1 MATPLIRIPQEQGGT
16 MYAFA
21 NAARDLTRA
30 YYNPDINFEFSKF
43 ALLDL
48 PVYADFALSD
58 DNDPHSGPNYI
69 KYTNLYEAGGG
80 EGADPYSDTAHDGN
94 GNVHFAQTFQSY
106 ALNLENM
113 LLNPEVNDDFDDV
126 LFQSDAEKIF
136 FKYLYHINAIRVR
149 TATSQEVSTGY
160 SRMIELDDST
170 QAGSEYSQVIKYIG
184 NIDVTNDKNYQG
196 QQYNEIF
203 VNVPSSVGYTP
214 EVLLET
220 SKFNTNNIKFNPSFD
235 GMVEGR
241 TTDDIHPNHPLLDLQ
256 AYGDQDDG
264 TYNTNENEIPTFGID
279 FNASAYS
286 KIINDPKLDTVLDYS
301 KRGGDFRFN
310 AILVYYDLYS
320 KSNIGNKAT
329 NLYGIILLDNWKED
343 TSNDGWYIPELTK
356 YKPNEVTGLNGNA
369 FALKLNLKFNSSLDN
384 VGIEKNVNDYS
395 TFSMDIFLDTTSALE
410 NAVQLLKDANSR
422 YIDISNKVEM
432 LESFFLTSEN
442 LQGISTRLDLIEK
455 DVENATLN
463 FQDERSIMD
472 LITDTSSRLN
482 QVISGD
488 IPTEL
493 QYNTDVL
500 ESGNTGVSIDKSSN
514 GKVKISC
521 INYGYSLSPAYVFD
535 TISNTNERIIDNS
548 GPFLPSESSTKA
560 VWQRLKEYDN
570 LVRVYT
576 AFDESFDSNLNIYL
590 DDTVTSWKK
599 GQVVR
604 VTFKNKIKN
613 LQSNS
618 ITMWTDKEGGWSQK
632 ISISASSLL
641 SATPYIEIVCVDEIN
656 KTFEYDI
663 LR

>member
-1 MATPLIRIPQEQGGT
+1 

-21 NAARDLTRA
+21 NSARDLTRA

-48 PVYADFALSD
+48 PVYADAGVGN
-58 DNDPHSGPNYI
+58 NDQSTGPNYI
-69 KYTNLYEAGGG
+69 NYTNLFEGGGG
-80 EGADPYSDTAHDGN
+80 ENASAYSDTAHDGN

-170 QAGSEYSQVIKYIG
+170 QSGSEYSQVIKYIG
-184 NIDVTNDKNYQG
+184 NIDVTNDKNYKG

-220 SKFNTNNIKFNPSFD
+220 SKFNTNNIKFVPGSEI
-235 GMVEGR
+235 EGR
-241 TTDDIHPNHPLLDLQ
+241 TSDDIHPDPFLSLESY
-256 AYGDQDDG
+256 ADQSDG
-264 TYNTNENEIPTFGID
+264 TYNTDENEIPTFGID

-286 KIINDPKLDTVLDYS
+286 KIINDPKLNSVLEYS
-301 KRGGDFRFN
+301 QRGGDFRFN
-310 AILVYYDLYS
+310 AILVYYDIYS

-369 FALKLNLKFNSSLDN
+369 FALKLNLKFNSALDN

-410 NAVQLLKDANSR
+410 NAVQLLKDANKR
-422 YIDISNKVEM
+422 YNSISKKVEM
-432 LESFFLTSEN
+432 LESFFLSSEN
-442 LQGISTRLDLIEK
+442 LQGISKRLDNIEQ
-455 DVENATLN
+455 DVENATIN
-463 FQDERSIMD
+463 FQDERSLLD
-472 LITDTSSRLN
+472 LITNTNSRLN
-482 QVISGD
+482 QVISGV
-488 IPTEL
+488 IPAEI

-521 INYGYSLSPAYVFD
+521 VNYGYSLGQPYVYD
-535 TISNTNERIIDNS
+535 TVTSTNERELSADS
-548 GPFLPSESSTKA
+548 MFLPDEAGTKA
-560 VWQRLKEYDN
+560 VWQRLKEFDN
-570 LVRVYT
+570 LVRIYT
-576 AFDESFDSNLNIYL
+576 DQTQSFDSNLNIYL
-590 DDTVTSWKK
+590 DDTITSWKK

-613 LQSNS
+613 LSTHY
-618 ITMWTDKEGGWSQK
+618 ITLWTDKSNGWSQK
-632 ISISASSLL
+632 LSISLSDLL
-641 SATPYIEIVCVDEIN
+641 SNKPYIEIVCVDPVN

>member
-21 NAARDLTRA
+21 NSARDLTRA

-48 PVYADFALSD
+48 PVYADAGVGN
-58 DNDPHSGPNYI
+58 NDQSTGPNYI
-69 KYTNLYEAGGG
+69 NYTNLFEGGGG
-80 EGADPYSDTAHDGN
+80 ENASAYSDTAHDGN

-170 QAGSEYSQVIKYIG
+170 QSGSEYSQVIKYIG
-184 NIDVTNDKNYQG
+184 NIDVTNDKNYKG

-220 SKFNTNNIKFNPSFD
+220 SKFNTNNIKFNPSLD
-235 GMVEGR
+235 GMIEGR
-241 TTDDIHPNHPLLDLQ
+241 TPDDIHPDPFLRLESY
-256 AYGDQDDG
+256 ADQSDG
-264 TYNTNENEIPTFGID
+264 TYNTDENEIPTFGID

-286 KIINDPKLDTVLDYS
+286 KIINDPKLDSVLDYS
-301 KRGGDFRFN
+301 RRGGDFRFN
-310 AILVYYDLYS
+310 AILVYYDIYS

-369 FALKLNLKFNSSLDN
+369 FALKLNLKFNSALDN
-384 VGIEKNVNDYS
+384 VGIEKNINDYS

-410 NAVQLLKDANSR
+410 NAVQLLKDANKR
-422 YIDISNKVEM
+422 YNSISKKVEM
-432 LESFFLTSEN
+432 LESFFLSSES
-442 LQGISTRLDLIEK
+442 LQGISKRLDNIEQ

-463 FQDERSIMD
+463 FQDERSLLD
-472 LITDTSSRLN
+472 LITNTNSRLN
-482 QVISGD
+482 QVISGV
-488 IPTEL
+488 IPAEI

-521 INYGYSLSPAYVFD
+521 VNYGYSLGQPYVYD
-535 TISNTNERIIDNS
+535 TVTSTNERELSADS
-548 GPFLPSESSTKA
+548 MFLPDEAGTKA
-560 VWQRLKEYDN
+560 VWQRLKEFDN
-570 LVRVYT
+570 LVRIYT
-576 AFDESFDSNLNIYL
+576 DQTQSFDSNLNIYL
-590 DDTVTSWKK
+590 DDTITSWKK

-613 LQSNS
+613 LSTHY
-618 ITMWTDKEGGWSQK
+618 ITLWTDKSNGWSQK
-632 ISISASSLL
+632 LSISLSDLL
-641 SATPYIEIVCVDEIN
+641 SNKPYIEIVCVDPVN

>member
-48 PVYADFALSD
+48 PVYADFIQSDPTDLSE
-58 DNDPHSGPNYI
+58 GPNYI
-69 KYTNLYEAGGG
+69 KYDRLFEGGG
-80 EGADPYSDTAHDGN
+80 GSNASSYNDSLHDGN

-184 NIDVTNDKNYQG
+184 NIDVTNDKNYKG

-220 SKFNTNNIKFNPSFD
+220 SKFNTNNIKFVP
-235 GMVEGR
+235 GAEIEGR
-241 TTDDIHPNHPLLDLQ
+241 TNDDTHPDPFLNVESYADQ
-256 AYGDQDDG
+256 ADG
-264 TYNTNENEIPTFGID
+264 TYNTDENEVPTFGID
-279 FNASAYS
+279 FNSSAYS
-286 KIINDPKLDTVLDYS
+286 KIINDPKLDSILDYS

-310 AILVYYDLYS
+310 AILVYYDIYS

-369 FALKLNLKFNSSLDN
+369 FALKLNLKFNSALDN

-410 NAVQLLKDANSR
+410 NAVQLLRDANTR
-422 YIDISNKVEM
+422 YNDISKKVEM
-432 LESFFLTSEN
+432 LESFFLSSEN
-442 LQGISTRLDLIEK
+442 LQGISKRLDHIEQ
-455 DVENATLN
+455 DVENATIN
-463 FQDERSIMD
+463 FQDERSLLD
-472 LITDTSSRLN
+472 LITNTNSRLN
-482 QVISGD
+482 QVISGV
-488 IPTEL
+488 IPTEI

-500 ESGNTGVSIDKSSN
+500 ESGNPGVSIDKSSN

-521 INYGYSLSPAYVFD
+521 VNYGYSLGQAYVYD
-535 TISNTNERIIDNS
+535 TVTSTNERELSADS
-548 GPFLPSESSTKA
+548 MFLPDEAGTKA
-560 VWQRLKEYDN
+560 VWQRLKEFDN
-570 LVRVYT
+570 LVMVYT
-576 AFDESFDSNLNIYL
+576 DQAQDFDSNLNIYL
-590 DDTVTSWKK
+590 DDTITSWKK

-613 LQSNS
+613 LSTHY
-618 ITMWTDKEGGWSQK
+618 ITLWTDKSNGWSQK
-632 ISISASSLL
+632 LSISLSDLL
-641 SATPYIEIVCVDEIN
+641 SNKPYIEIVCVDPVN

>member
-48 PVYADFALSD
+48 PVYADSIQSD
-58 DNDPHSGPNYI
+58 PNNPEYVGPNYI
-69 KYTNLYEAGGG
+69 EYNRLFEGGGG
-80 EGADPYSDTAHDGN
+80 ENASSYDDTLHDGN

-113 LLNPEVNDDFDDV
+113 LLNPESNDDFDDV

-136 FKYLYHINAIRVR
+136 FKYLYHINAFRVR

-160 SRMIELDDST
+160 SRMIELDDSL
-170 QAGSEYSQVIKYIG
+170 QSGSEYSKVIKYIG
-184 NIDVTNDKNYQG
+184 NIDVTNDKNYKG

-214 EVLLET
+214 EVLLT
-220 SKFNTNNIKFNPSFD
+220 SSPFKTNNIKFTPGEALS
-235 GMVEGR
+235 GR
-241 TTDDIHPNHPLLDLQ
+241 SIDDIHPDPYLNLET
-256 AYGDQDDG
+256 YTDQDDG
-264 TYNTNENEIPTFGID
+264 TYNTNVNEIPGFGID
-279 FNASAYS
+279 FNSSAYS
-286 KIINDPKLDTVLDYS
+286 KIINDPKLNTILDYS
-301 KRGGDFRFN
+301 QRGGDFRFN

-329 NLYGIILLDNWKED
+329 NLYGVILLDNWKED
-343 TSNDGWYIPELTK
+343 TTNDGWYIPELTK

-384 VGIEKNVNDYS
+384 VGVEKNVNDYS
-395 TFSMDIFLDTTSALE
+395 TFSMDIFLDTTSTLE
-410 NAVQLLKDANSR
+410 NAAQLLRDANKR
-422 YIDISNKVEM
+422 YNEIAEKVEM
-432 LESFFLTSEN
+432 LESFLLNSES
-442 LQGISTRLDLIEK
+442 LQGLNTRLDSVESDL
-455 DVENATLN
+455 ENATLN
-463 FQDERSIMD
+463 FQDERTLLD
-472 LITDTSSRLN
+472 LITNTNSRLN
-482 QVISGD
+482 QVISGV
-488 IPTEL
+488 IPAEI

-500 ESGNTGVSIDKSSN
+500 ESGNSGVSIDKTGN
-514 GKVKISC
+514 GKVR
-521 INYGYSLSPAYVFD
+521 INNSNFGYNLSQAYVYD
-535 TISNTNERIIDNS
+535 TVSSINERELNS
-548 GPFLPSESSTKA
+548 DGPFLPSESGTKA
-560 VWQRLKEYDN
+560 VWQRLKTFDN
-570 LVRVYT
+570 LVRIYT
-576 AFDESFDSNLNIYL
+576 DQNEDFDSNLNIYL
-590 DDTVTSWKK
+590 DDTVSSWKK

-613 LQSNS
+613 LSTNS
-618 ITMWTDKEGGWSQK
+618 ITIWTDKNNGWSQK
-632 ISISASSLL
+632 LSIPSSSLI
-641 SATPYIEIVCVDEIN
+641 SDIPYIEIICIDEVN

>member
-48 PVYADFALSD
+48 PVYADFIQSDPTDLSE
-58 DNDPHSGPNYI
+58 GPNYI
-69 KYTNLYEAGGG
+69 KYDRLFEGGG
-80 EGADPYSDTAHDGN
+80 GSNASSYNDSLHDGN

-184 NIDVTNDKNYQG
+184 NIDVTNDKNYKG

-203 VNVPSSVGYTP
+203 VNVHSSVGYTP

-220 SKFNTNNIKFNPSFD
+220 SKFNTNNIKFVP
-235 GMVEGR
+235 GAEIEGR
-241 TTDDIHPNHPLLDLQ
+241 TNDDTHPDPFLNVESYADQ
-256 AYGDQDDG
+256 ADG
-264 TYNTNENEIPTFGID
+264 TYNTDENEVPTFGID
-279 FNASAYS
+279 FNSSAYS
-286 KIINDPKLDTVLDYS
+286 KIINDPKLDSILDYS

-310 AILVYYDLYS
+310 AILVYYDIYS

-369 FALKLNLKFNSSLDN
+369 FALKLNLKFNSALDN

-410 NAVQLLKDANSR
+410 NAVQLLRDANTR
-422 YIDISNKVEM
+422 YNDISKKVEM
-432 LESFFLTSEN
+432 LESFFLSSEN
-442 LQGISTRLDLIEK
+442 LQGISKRLDHIEQ
-455 DVENATLN
+455 DVENATIN
-463 FQDERSIMD
+463 FQDERSLLD
-472 LITDTSSRLN
+472 LITNTNSRLN
-482 QVISGD
+482 QVISGV
-488 IPTEL
+488 IPTEI

-500 ESGNTGVSIDKSSN
+500 ESGNPGVSIDKSNN

-521 INYGYSLSPAYVFD
+521 VNYGYSLGQAYVYD
-535 TISNTNERIIDNS
+535 TVTSTNERELSADS
-548 GPFLPSESSTKA
+548 MFLPDEAGTKA
-560 VWQRLKEYDN
+560 VWQRLKEFDN
-570 LVRVYT
+570 LVMVYT
-576 AFDESFDSNLNIYL
+576 DQAQDFDSNLNIYL
-590 DDTVTSWKK
+590 DDTITSWKK

-613 LQSNS
+613 LSTHY
-618 ITMWTDKEGGWSQK
+618 ITLWTDKSNGWSQK
-632 ISISASSLL
+632 LSISLSDLL
-641 SATPYIEIVCVDEIN
+641 SNKPYIEIVCVDPVN

>member
-21 NAARDLTRA
+21 NSARDLTRA

-48 PVYADFALSD
+48 PVYADANLSD
-58 DNDPHSGPNYI
+58 PNDPSTGPNYI
-69 KYTNLYEAGGG
+69 NYTNLFEGGGG
-80 EGADPYSDTAHDGN
+80 ENASAYSDIAHDGN

-170 QAGSEYSQVIKYIG
+170 QSGSEYSQVIKYIG
-184 NIDVTNDKNYQG
+184 NIDVTNDKNYKG

-220 SKFNTNNIKFNPSFD
+220 SKFNTNNIKFVPGSEI
-235 GMVEGR
+235 EGR
-241 TTDDIHPNHPLLDLQ
+241 TSDDIHPDPFLSLESY
-256 AYGDQDDG
+256 ADQSDG
-264 TYNTNENEIPTFGID
+264 TYNTDENEIPTFGID

-286 KIINDPKLDTVLDYS
+286 KIINDPKLNSVLDYS

-310 AILVYYDLYS
+310 AILVYYDIYS

-369 FALKLNLKFNSSLDN
+369 FALKLNLKFNSALDN
-384 VGIEKNVNDYS
+384 VGIEKNINDYS

-410 NAVQLLKDANSR
+410 NAVQLLRDANTR
-422 YIDISNKVEM
+422 YNDISKKVEM
-432 LESFFLTSEN
+432 LESFFLSSES
-442 LQGISTRLDLIEK
+442 LQGISKRLDNIEQ

-463 FQDERSIMD
+463 FQDERSLLD
-472 LITDTSSRLN
+472 LITNTNSRLN
-482 QVISGD
+482 QVISGV
-488 IPTEL
+488 IPAEI

-521 INYGYSLSPAYVFD
+521 VNYGYSLGQAYVYD
-535 TISNTNERIIDNS
+535 TVTSANERELSADS
-548 GPFLPSESSTKA
+548 MFLPDEAGTKA
-560 VWQRLKEYDN
+560 VWQRLKEFDN
-570 LVRVYT
+570 LVRIYT
-576 AFDESFDSNLNIYL
+576 DQSQSFDSNLNIYL
-590 DDTVTSWKK
+590 DDTITNWKK

-613 LQSNS
+613 LSTHY
-618 ITMWTDKEGGWSQK
+618 ITLWTDKSNGWSQK
-632 ISISASSLL
+632 LSISLSDLL
-641 SATPYIEIVCVDEIN
+641 SNKPYIEIVCVDPVN

>member
-1 MATPLIRIPQEQGGT
+1 

-48 PVYADFALSD
+48 PVYADSIQSD
-58 DNDPHSGPNYI
+58 PNNPEYVGPNYI
-69 KYTNLYEAGGG
+69 EYNRLFEGGGG
-80 EGADPYSDTAHDGN
+80 ENANSYNDTLHDGN

-113 LLNPEVNDDFDDV
+113 LLSSDSNDDFDDV

-149 TATSQEVSTGY
+149 NANSQEVSTGY
-160 SRMIELDDST
+160 SRMIELDDSMQT
-170 QAGSEYSQVIKYIG
+170 GSEYSRVIKYIG
-184 NIDVTNDKNYQG
+184 NIDVTNDKNYKG

-214 EVLLET
+214 EVLLT
-220 SKFNTNNIKFNPSFD
+220 SSPFNTNNIKFTPGEALS
-235 GMVEGR
+235 GR
-241 TTDDIHPNHPLLDLQ
+241 SVDDTHPDPYLDLQ
-256 AYGDQDDG
+256 TYTDQNDG
-264 TYNTNENEIPTFGID
+264 TYNTNVNEVPAFGID

-286 KIINDPKLDTVLDYS
+286 KIINDPKLNTILDYS
-301 KRGGDFRFN
+301 QRGGDFRFN
-310 AILVYYDLYS
+310 AILVYYDIYS

-369 FALKLNLKFNSSLDN
+369 FALKLNIKFNSSLDN
-384 VGIEKNVNDYS
+384 VGLEKNVNDYS
-395 TFSMDIFLDTTSALE
+395 TFSMDIFLDTTSTLE
-410 NAVQLLKDANSR
+410 NAVQLLKDANKR
-422 YIDISNKVEM
+422 YNAISEKVEM

-442 LQGISTRLDLIEK
+442 LQGISSRLDAVESDL
-455 DVENATLN
+455 ENATLN
-463 FQDERSIMD
+463 FQDERTLLD
-472 LITDTSSRLN
+472 LITNTNSRLN
-482 QVISGD
+482 QVISGV
-488 IPTEL
+488 IPAEI

-500 ESGNTGVSIDKSSN
+500 ESGNTGVSIDKTSN
-514 GKVKISC
+514 GKVR
-521 INYGYSLSPAYVFD
+521 INNTSFGYTLSPAYVYD
-535 TISNTNERIIDNS
+535 TVADSNERLLNS
-548 GPFLPSESSTKA
+548 DGPFLPSESGTKA
-560 VWQRLKEYDN
+560 AWQRLKEFDN
-570 LVRVYT
+570 IVRIYT
-576 AFDESFDSNLNIYL
+576 DQDEDFDSDMNIYI
-590 DDTVTSWKK
+590 DDTINTWKK
-599 GQVVR
+599 GQVIR

-613 LQSNS
+613 LSTNS
-618 ITMWTDKEGGWSQK
+618 ICLWTDKVNGWSKK
-632 ISISASSLL
+632 ITIPATSLL
-641 SATPYIEIVCVDEIN
+641 SDMPYIEFICVDEVN

>member
-48 PVYADFALSD
+48 PVYADFIQSDPTDLSE
-58 DNDPHSGPNYI
+58 GPNYI
-69 KYTNLYEAGGG
+69 KYDRLFEGGG
-80 EGADPYSDTAHDGN
+80 GSNASSYNDSLHDGN

-184 NIDVTNDKNYQG
+184 NIDVTNDKNYKG

-220 SKFNTNNIKFNPSFD
+220 SKFNTNNIKFVP
-235 GMVEGR
+235 GAEIEGR
-241 TTDDIHPNHPLLDLQ
+241 TNDDTHPDPFLNVESYADQ
-256 AYGDQDDG
+256 ADG
-264 TYNTNENEIPTFGID
+264 TYNTDENEVPTFGID
-279 FNASAYS
+279 FNSSAYS
-286 KIINDPKLDTVLDYS
+286 KIINDTKLDSILDYS

-310 AILVYYDLYS
+310 AILVYYDIYS

-369 FALKLNLKFNSSLDN
+369 FALKLNLKFNSALDN

-410 NAVQLLKDANSR
+410 NAVQLLRDANTR
-422 YIDISNKVEM
+422 YNDISKKVEM
-432 LESFFLTSEN
+432 LESFFLSSEN
-442 LQGISTRLDLIEK
+442 LQGISKRLDHIEQ
-455 DVENATLN
+455 DVENATIN
-463 FQDERSIMD
+463 FQDERSLLD
-472 LITDTSSRLN
+472 LITNTNSRLN
-482 QVISGD
+482 QVISGV
-488 IPTEL
+488 IPTEI

-500 ESGNTGVSIDKSSN
+500 ESGNPGVSIDKSNN

-521 INYGYSLSPAYVFD
+521 VNYGYSLGQAYVYD
-535 TISNTNERIIDNS
+535 TVTSTNERELSADS
-548 GPFLPSESSTKA
+548 MFLPDEAGTKA
-560 VWQRLKEYDN
+560 VWQRLKEFDN
-570 LVRVYT
+570 LVMVYT
-576 AFDESFDSNLNIYL
+576 DQAQDFDSNLNIYL
-590 DDTVTSWKK
+590 DDTITSWKK

-613 LQSNS
+613 LSTHY
-618 ITMWTDKEGGWSQK
+618 ITLWTDKSNGWSQK
-632 ISISASSLL
+632 LSISLSDLL
-641 SATPYIEIVCVDEIN
+641 SNKPYIEIVCVDPVN

>member
-21 NAARDLTRA
+21 NSARDLTRA

-48 PVYADFALSD
+48 PVYADGNLSD
-58 DNDPHSGPNYI
+58 PNDPTSGPNYI
-69 KYTNLYEAGGG
+69 NYTNLFEGGGG
-80 EGADPYSDTAHDGN
+80 ENASAYSDTAHDGN

-170 QAGSEYSQVIKYIG
+170 QSGSEYSQVIKYIG
-184 NIDVTNDKNYQG
+184 NIDVTNDKNYKG

-220 SKFNTNNIKFNPSFD
+220 SKFNTNNIKFVPGSEI
-235 GMVEGR
+235 EGR
-241 TTDDIHPNHPLLDLQ
+241 TSDNIHPDPFLSLESY
-256 AYGDQDDG
+256 ADQSDG
-264 TYNTNENEIPTFGID
+264 TYNTDENEIPTFGID

-286 KIINDPKLDTVLDYS
+286 KIINDPKLNSVLEYS
-301 KRGGDFRFN
+301 QRGGDFRFN
-310 AILVYYDLYS
+310 AILVYYDIYS

-369 FALKLNLKFNSSLDN
+369 FALKLNLKFNSALDN

-410 NAVQLLKDANSR
+410 NAVQLLKDANKR
-422 YIDISNKVEM
+422 YNSISKKVEM
-432 LESFFLTSEN
+432 LESFFLSSEN
-442 LQGISTRLDLIEK
+442 LQGISKRLDNIEQ

-463 FQDERSIMD
+463 FQDERSLLD
-472 LITDTSSRLN
+472 LITNTNSRLN
-482 QVISGD
+482 QVISGV
-488 IPTEL
+488 IPAEI

-500 ESGNTGVSIDKSSN
+500 ESGNTGVSIDKSST

-521 INYGYSLSPAYVFD
+521 VNYGYSLGQTYVYD
-535 TISNTNERIIDNS
+535 TVTSTNERELSADS
-548 GPFLPSESSTKA
+548 MFLPDEAGTKA
-560 VWQRLKEYDN
+560 VWQRLKEFDN
-570 LVRVYT
+570 LVRIYT
-576 AFDESFDSNLNIYL
+576 DQAQSFDSNLNIYL
-590 DDTVTSWKK
+590 DDTITNWKK

-613 LQSNS
+613 LSTHY
-618 ITMWTDKEGGWSQK
+618 ITLWTDKSNGWSQK
-632 ISISASSLL
+632 LSISLSDLL
-641 SATPYIEIVCVDEIN
+641 SNKPYIEIVCVDPVN

>member
-48 PVYADFALSD
+48 PVYADFIQSDPTDLSE
-58 DNDPHSGPNYI
+58 GPNYI
-69 KYTNLYEAGGG
+69 KYDRLFEGGG
-80 EGADPYSDTAHDGN
+80 GSNASSYNDSLHDGN

-160 SRMIELDDST
+160 SRMIELYDST

-184 NIDVTNDKNYQG
+184 NIDVTNDKNYKG

-220 SKFNTNNIKFNPSFD
+220 SKFNTNNIKFVP
-235 GMVEGR
+235 GAEIEGR
-241 TTDDIHPNHPLLDLQ
+241 TNDDTHPDPFLNVESYADQ
-256 AYGDQDDG
+256 ADG
-264 TYNTNENEIPTFGID
+264 TYNTDENEVPTFGID
-279 FNASAYS
+279 FNSSAYS
-286 KIINDPKLDTVLDYS
+286 KIINDPKLDSILDYS

-310 AILVYYDLYS
+310 AILVYYDIYS

-369 FALKLNLKFNSSLDN
+369 FALKLNLKFNSALDN

-410 NAVQLLKDANSR
+410 NAVQLLRDANTR
-422 YIDISNKVEM
+422 YNDISKKVEM
-432 LESFFLTSEN
+432 LESFFLSSEN
-442 LQGISTRLDLIEK
+442 LQGISKRLDHIEQ
-455 DVENATLN
+455 DVENATIN
-463 FQDERSIMD
+463 FQDERSLLD
-472 LITDTSSRLN
+472 LITNTNSRLN
-482 QVISGD
+482 QVISGV
-488 IPTEL
+488 IPTEI

-500 ESGNTGVSIDKSSN
+500 ESGNPGVSIDKSNN

-521 INYGYSLSPAYVFD
+521 VNYGYSLGQAYVYD
-535 TISNTNERIIDNS
+535 TVTSTNERELSADS
-548 GPFLPSESSTKA
+548 MFLPDEAGTKA
-560 VWQRLKEYDN
+560 VWQRLKEFDN
-570 LVRVYT
+570 LVMVYT
-576 AFDESFDSNLNIYL
+576 DQAQDFDSNLNIYL
-590 DDTVTSWKK
+590 DDTITSWKK

-613 LQSNS
+613 LSTHY
-618 ITMWTDKEGGWSQK
+618 ITLWTDKSNGWSQK
-632 ISISASSLL
+632 LSISLSDLL
-641 SATPYIEIVCVDEIN
+641 SNKPYIEIVCVDPVN

>member
-48 PVYADFALSD
+48 PVYADFIQSDPTDLSE
-58 DNDPHSGPNYI
+58 GPNYI
-69 KYTNLYEAGGG
+69 KYDRLFEGGG
-80 EGADPYSDTAHDGN
+80 GSNASSYNDSLHDGN

-184 NIDVTNDKNYQG
+184 NIDVTNDKNYKG

-220 SKFNTNNIKFNPSFD
+220 SKFNTNNIKFVP
-235 GMVEGR
+235 GAEIEGR
-241 TTDDIHPNHPLLDLQ
+241 TNDDTHPDPFLNVESYADQ
-256 AYGDQDDG
+256 ADG
-264 TYNTNENEIPTFGID
+264 TYNTDENEVPTFGID
-279 FNASAYS
+279 FNSSAYS
-286 KIINDPKLDTVLDYS
+286 KIINDPKLDSILDYS

-310 AILVYYDLYS
+310 AILVYYDIYS

-369 FALKLNLKFNSSLDN
+369 FALKLNLKFNSALDN

-410 NAVQLLKDANSR
+410 NAVQLLRDANTR
-422 YIDISNKVEM
+422 YNDISKKVEI
-432 LESFFLTSEN
+432 LESFFLSSEN
-442 LQGISTRLDLIEK
+442 LQGISKRLDHIEQ
-455 DVENATLN
+455 DVENATIN
-463 FQDERSIMD
+463 FQDERSLLD
-472 LITDTSSRLN
+472 LITNTNSRLN
-482 QVISGD
+482 QVISGV
-488 IPTEL
+488 IPTEI

-500 ESGNTGVSIDKSSN
+500 ESGNPGVSIDKSNN

-521 INYGYSLSPAYVFD
+521 VNYGYSLGQAYVYD
-535 TISNTNERIIDNS
+535 TVTSTNERELSADS
-548 GPFLPSESSTKA
+548 MFLPDEAGTKA
-560 VWQRLKEYDN
+560 VWQRLKEFDN
-570 LVRVYT
+570 LVMVYT
-576 AFDESFDSNLNIYL
+576 DQAQDFDSNLNIYL
-590 DDTVTSWKK
+590 DDTITSWKK

-613 LQSNS
+613 LSTHY
-618 ITMWTDKEGGWSQK
+618 ITLWTDKSNGWSQK
-632 ISISASSLL
+632 LSISLSDLL
-641 SATPYIEIVCVDEIN
+641 SNKPYIEIVCVDPVN

>member
-48 PVYADFALSD
+48 PVYADSIQSD
-58 DNDPHSGPNYI
+58 PNNPDYVGPNYI
-69 KYTNLYEAGGG
+69 EYNRLFEGGGG
-80 EGADPYSDTAHDGN
+80 ENASSYDDTLHDGN

-113 LLNPEVNDDFDDV
+113 LLNPESNDDFDDV

-136 FKYLYHINAIRVR
+136 FKYLYHINAFRVR

-160 SRMIELDDST
+160 SRMIELDDSL
-170 QAGSEYSQVIKYIG
+170 QSGSEYSKVIKYIG
-184 NIDVTNDKNYQG
+184 NIDVTNDKNYKG

-214 EVLLET
+214 EVLLT
-220 SKFNTNNIKFNPSFD
+220 SSPFNTNNIKFTPGEALS
-235 GMVEGR
+235 GR
-241 TTDDIHPNHPLLDLQ
+241 SIDDIHPDPYLNLET
-256 AYGDQDDG
+256 YTDQDDG
-264 TYNTNENEIPTFGID
+264 TYNTNVNEIPGFGID
-279 FNASAYS
+279 FNSSAYS
-286 KIINDPKLDTVLDYS
+286 KIINDPKLNTILDYS
-301 KRGGDFRFN
+301 QRGGDFRFN

-329 NLYGIILLDNWKED
+329 NLYGVILLDNWKED
-343 TSNDGWYIPELTK
+343 TTNDGWYIPELTK

-384 VGIEKNVNDYS
+384 VGVEKNVNDYS
-395 TFSMDIFLDTTSALE
+395 TFSMDIFLDTTSTLE
-410 NAVQLLKDANSR
+410 NAAQLLRDANKR
-422 YIDISNKVEM
+422 YNEIAEKVEM
-432 LESFFLTSEN
+432 LESFLLNSES
-442 LQGISTRLDLIEK
+442 LQGLNTRLDSVESDL
-455 DVENATLN
+455 ENATLN
-463 FQDERSIMD
+463 FQDERTLLD
-472 LITDTSSRLN
+472 LITNTNSRLN
-482 QVISGD
+482 QVISGV
-488 IPTEL
+488 IPAEI

-500 ESGNTGVSIDKSSN
+500 ESGNSGVSIDKTGN
-514 GKVKISC
+514 GKVR
-521 INYGYSLSPAYVFD
+521 INNSNFGYNLSQAYVYD
-535 TISNTNERIIDNS
+535 TVSSINERELNS
-548 GPFLPSESSTKA
+548 DGPFLPSESGTKA
-560 VWQRLKEYDN
+560 VWQRLKTFDN
-570 LVRVYT
+570 LVRIYT
-576 AFDESFDSNLNIYL
+576 DQNEDFDSNLNIYL
-590 DDTVTSWKK
+590 DDTVSSWKK

-613 LQSNS
+613 LSTNS
-618 ITMWTDKEGGWSQK
+618 ITIWTDKNNGWSQK
-632 ISISASSLL
+632 LSIPSSSLI
-641 SATPYIEIVCVDEIN
+641 SDIPYIEIICIDEVN

>member
-1 MATPLIRIPQEQGGT
+1 

-48 PVYADFALSD
+48 PVYADFIQSDPTDLSE
-58 DNDPHSGPNYI
+58 GPNYI
-69 KYTNLYEAGGG
+69 KYDRLFEGGG
-80 EGADPYSDTAHDGN
+80 GSNASSYNDSLHDGN

-184 NIDVTNDKNYQG
+184 NIDVTNDKNYKG

-220 SKFNTNNIKFNPSFD
+220 SKFNTNNIKFVP
-235 GMVEGR
+235 GAEIEGR
-241 TTDDIHPNHPLLDLQ
+241 TNDDTHPDPFLNVESYADQ
-256 AYGDQDDG
+256 ADG
-264 TYNTNENEIPTFGID
+264 TYNTDENEVPTFGID
-279 FNASAYS
+279 FNSSAYS
-286 KIINDPKLDTVLDYS
+286 KIINDPKLDSILDYS

-310 AILVYYDLYS
+310 AILVYYDIYS

-369 FALKLNLKFNSSLDN
+369 FALKLNLKFNSALDN

-410 NAVQLLKDANSR
+410 NAVQLLRDANTR
-422 YIDISNKVEM
+422 YNDISKKVEM
-432 LESFFLTSEN
+432 LESFFLSSEN
-442 LQGISTRLDLIEK
+442 LQGISKRLDHIEQ
-455 DVENATLN
+455 DVENATIN
-463 FQDERSIMD
+463 FQDERSLLD
-472 LITDTSSRLN
+472 LITNTNSRLN
-482 QVISGD
+482 QVISGV
-488 IPTEL
+488 IPTEI

-500 ESGNTGVSIDKSSN
+500 ESGNPGVSIDKSNN

-521 INYGYSLSPAYVFD
+521 VNYGYSLGQAYVYD
-535 TISNTNERIIDNS
+535 TVTSTNERELSADS
-548 GPFLPSESSTKA
+548 MFLPDEAGTKA
-560 VWQRLKEYDN
+560 VWQRLKEFDN
-570 LVRVYT
+570 LVMVYT
-576 AFDESFDSNLNIYL
+576 DQAQDFDSNLNIYL
-590 DDTVTSWKK
+590 DDTITSWKK

-613 LQSNS
+613 LSTHY
-618 ITMWTDKEGGWSQK
+618 ITLWTDKSNGWSQK
-632 ISISASSLL
+632 LSISLSDLL
-641 SATPYIEIVCVDEIN
+641 SNKPYIEIVCVDPVN

>member
-21 NAARDLTRA
+21 NSARDLTRA

-48 PVYADFALSD
+48 PVYADGNLSD
-58 DNDPHSGPNYI
+58 PNDPTSGPNYI
-69 KYTNLYEAGGG
+69 NYTNLFEGGGG
-80 EGADPYSDTAHDGN
+80 ENASAYSDTLHDGN

-170 QAGSEYSQVIKYIG
+170 QSGSEYSQVIKYIG
-184 NIDVTNDKNYQG
+184 NIDVTNDKNYKG

-220 SKFNTNNIKFNPSFD
+220 SKFNTNNIKFVPGSEI
-235 GMVEGR
+235 EGR
-241 TTDDIHPNHPLLDLQ
+241 TSDDIHPDPFLSLESY
-256 AYGDQDDG
+256 ADQSDG
-264 TYNTNENEIPTFGID
+264 TYNTDENEIPTFGID

-286 KIINDPKLDTVLDYS
+286 KIINDPKLNSVLEYS
-301 KRGGDFRFN
+301 QRGGDFRFN
-310 AILVYYDLYS
+310 AILVYYDIYS

-369 FALKLNLKFNSSLDN
+369 FALKLNLKFNSALDN

-410 NAVQLLKDANSR
+410 NAVQLLKDANKR
-422 YIDISNKVEM
+422 YNSISKKVEM
-432 LESFFLTSEN
+432 LESFFLSSEN
-442 LQGISTRLDLIEK
+442 LQGISKRLDNIEQ
-455 DVENATLN
+455 DVENATIN
-463 FQDERSIMD
+463 FQDERSLLD
-472 LITDTSSRLN
+472 LITNTNSRLN
-482 QVISGD
+482 QVISGV
-488 IPTEL
+488 IPAEI

-521 INYGYSLSPAYVFD
+521 VNYGYSLGQTYVYD
-535 TISNTNERIIDNS
+535 TVTSTNERELSADS
-548 GPFLPSESSTKA
+548 MFLPDEAGTKA
-560 VWQRLKEYDN
+560 VWQRLKEFDN
-570 LVRVYT
+570 LVRIYT
-576 AFDESFDSNLNIYL
+576 DQAQSFDSNLNIYL
-590 DDTVTSWKK
+590 DDTITNWKK

-613 LQSNS
+613 LSTHY
-618 ITMWTDKEGGWSQK
+618 ITLWTDKSNGWSQK
-632 ISISASSLL
+632 LSISLSDLL
-641 SATPYIEIVCVDEIN
+641 SNKPYIEIVCVDPVN

>member
-48 PVYADFALSD
+48 PVYADFIQSDPTDLSE
-58 DNDPHSGPNYI
+58 GPNYI
-69 KYTNLYEAGGG
+69 KYDRLFEGGG
-80 EGADPYSDTAHDGN
+80 GSNASSYNDSLHDGN

-184 NIDVTNDKNYQG
+184 NIDVTNDKNYKG

-220 SKFNTNNIKFNPSFD
+220 SKFNTNNIKFVP
-235 GMVEGR
+235 GAEIEGR
-241 TTDDIHPNHPLLDLQ
+241 TNDDTHPDPFLNVESYADQ
-256 AYGDQDDG
+256 ADG
-264 TYNTNENEIPTFGID
+264 TYNTDENEVPTFGID
-279 FNASAYS
+279 FNSSAYS
-286 KIINDPKLDTVLDYS
+286 KIINDPKLDSILDYS
-301 KRGGDFRFN
+301 KRGVDFRFN
-310 AILVYYDLYS
+310 AILVYYDIYS

-369 FALKLNLKFNSSLDN
+369 FALKLNLKFNSALDN

-410 NAVQLLKDANSR
+410 NAVQLLRDANTR
-422 YIDISNKVEM
+422 YNDISKKVEM
-432 LESFFLTSEN
+432 LESFFLSSEN
-442 LQGISTRLDLIEK
+442 LQGISKRLDHIEQ
-455 DVENATLN
+455 DVENATIN
-463 FQDERSIMD
+463 FQDERSLLD
-472 LITDTSSRLN
+472 LITNTNSRLN
-482 QVISGD
+482 QVISGV
-488 IPTEL
+488 IPTEI

-500 ESGNTGVSIDKSSN
+500 ESGNPGVSIDKSNN

-521 INYGYSLSPAYVFD
+521 VNYGYSLGQAYVYD
-535 TISNTNERIIDNS
+535 TVTSTNERELSADS
-548 GPFLPSESSTKA
+548 MFLPDEAGTKA
-560 VWQRLKEYDN
+560 VWQRLKEFDN
-570 LVRVYT
+570 LVMVYT
-576 AFDESFDSNLNIYL
+576 DQAQDFDSNLNIYL
-590 DDTVTSWKK
+590 DDTITSWKK

-613 LQSNS
+613 LSTHY
-618 ITMWTDKEGGWSQK
+618 ITLWTDKSNGWSQK
-632 ISISASSLL
+632 LSISLSDLL
-641 SATPYIEIVCVDEIN
+641 SNKPYIEIVCVDPVN

>member
-21 NAARDLTRA
+21 NSARDLTRA

-48 PVYADFALSD
+48 PVYADGNLSD
-58 DNDPHSGPNYI
+58 PNDPTSGPNYI
-69 KYTNLYEAGGG
+69 NYTNLFEGGGG
-80 EGADPYSDTAHDGN
+80 ENASAYSDTLHDGN

-170 QAGSEYSQVIKYIG
+170 QSGSEYSQVIKYIG
-184 NIDVTNDKNYQG
+184 NIDVTNDKNYKG

-220 SKFNTNNIKFNPSFD
+220 SKFNTNNIKFVPGSEI
-235 GMVEGR
+235 EGR
-241 TTDDIHPNHPLLDLQ
+241 TSDDIHPDPFLSLESY
-256 AYGDQDDG
+256 ADQSDG
-264 TYNTNENEIPTFGID
+264 TYNTDENEIPTFGID

-286 KIINDPKLDTVLDYS
+286 KIINDPKLNSVLEYS
-301 KRGGDFRFN
+301 QRGGDFRFN
-310 AILVYYDLYS
+310 AILVYYDIYS

-369 FALKLNLKFNSSLDN
+369 FALKLNLKFNSALDN

-410 NAVQLLKDANSR
+410 NAVQLLKDANKR
-422 YIDISNKVEM
+422 YNSISKKVEM
-432 LESFFLTSEN
+432 LESFFLSSEN
-442 LQGISTRLDLIEK
+442 LQGISKRLDNIEQ
-455 DVENATLN
+455 DVENATIN
-463 FQDERSIMD
+463 FQDERSLLD
-472 LITDTSSRLN
+472 LITNTNSRLN
-482 QVISGD
+482 QVISGV
-488 IPTEL
+488 IPAEI

-521 INYGYSLSPAYVFD
+521 VNYGYSLGQTYVYD
-535 TISNTNERIIDNS
+535 TVTSTNERELSADS
-548 GPFLPSESSTKA
+548 MFLPDEAGTKA
-560 VWQRLKEYDN
+560 VWQRLKEFDN
-570 LVRVYT
+570 LVRIYT
-576 AFDESFDSNLNIYL
+576 DQAQGFDSNLNIYL
-590 DDTVTSWKK
+590 DDTITNWKK

-613 LQSNS
+613 LSTHY
-618 ITMWTDKEGGWSQK
+618 ITLWTDKSNGWSQK
-632 ISISASSLL
+632 LSISLSDLL
-641 SATPYIEIVCVDEIN
+641 SNKPYIEIVCVDPVN

>member
-21 NAARDLTRA
+21 NSARDLTRA

-48 PVYADFALSD
+48 PVYADGNLSD
-58 DNDPHSGPNYI
+58 PNDPTSGPNYI
-69 KYTNLYEAGGG
+69 NYTNLFEGGGG
-80 EGADPYSDTAHDGN
+80 ENASAYSDTSHDGN

-170 QAGSEYSQVIKYIG
+170 QSGSEYSQVIKYIG
-184 NIDVTNDKNYQG
+184 NIDVTNDKNYKG

-220 SKFNTNNIKFNPSFD
+220 SKFNTNNIKFVPGSEI
-235 GMVEGR
+235 EGR
-241 TTDDIHPNHPLLDLQ
+241 TSDNIHPDPFLSLESY
-256 AYGDQDDG
+256 ADQSDG
-264 TYNTNENEIPTFGID
+264 TYNTDENEIPTFGID

-286 KIINDPKLDTVLDYS
+286 KIINDPKLNSVLEYS
-301 KRGGDFRFN
+301 QRGGDFRFN
-310 AILVYYDLYS
+310 AILVYYDIYS

-369 FALKLNLKFNSSLDN
+369 FALKLNLKFNSALDN

-410 NAVQLLKDANSR
+410 NAVQLLKDANKR
-422 YIDISNKVEM
+422 YNSISKKVEM
-432 LESFFLTSEN
+432 LESFFLSSEN
-442 LQGISTRLDLIEK
+442 LQGISKRLDNIEQ
-455 DVENATLN
+455 DVENATIN
-463 FQDERSIMD
+463 FQDERSLLD
-472 LITDTSSRLN
+472 LITNTNSRLN
-482 QVISGD
+482 QVISGV
-488 IPTEL
+488 IPAEI

-521 INYGYSLSPAYVFD
+521 VNYGYSLGQTYVYD
-535 TISNTNERIIDNS
+535 TVTSTNERELSADS
-548 GPFLPSESSTKA
+548 MFLPDEAGTKA
-560 VWQRLKEYDN
+560 VWQRLKEFDN
-570 LVRVYT
+570 LVRIYT
-576 AFDESFDSNLNIYL
+576 DQAQSFDSNLNIYL
-590 DDTVTSWKK
+590 DDTITNWKK

-613 LQSNS
+613 LSTHY
-618 ITMWTDKEGGWSQK
+618 ITLWTDKSNGWSQK
-632 ISISASSLL
+632 LSISLSDLL
-641 SATPYIEIVCVDEIN
+641 SNKPYIEIVCVDPVN

>member
-21 NAARDLTRA
+21 NSARDLTRA

-48 PVYADFALSD
+48 PVYADGNLSD
-58 DNDPHSGPNYI
+58 PNDPTSGPNYI
-69 KYTNLYEAGGG
+69 NYTNLFEGGGG
-80 EGADPYSDTAHDGN
+80 ENASAYSDTAHDGN

-170 QAGSEYSQVIKYIG
+170 QSGSEYSQVIKYIG
-184 NIDVTNDKNYQG
+184 NIDVTNDKNYKG

-220 SKFNTNNIKFNPSFD
+220 SKFNTNNIKFVPGSEI
-235 GMVEGR
+235 EGR
-241 TTDDIHPNHPLLDLQ
+241 TSDDIHPDPFLSLESY
-256 AYGDQDDG
+256 ADQSDG
-264 TYNTNENEIPTFGID
+264 TYNTDENEIPTFGID

-286 KIINDPKLDTVLDYS
+286 KIINDPKLNSVLDYS
-301 KRGGDFRFN
+301 RRGGDFRFN
-310 AILVYYDLYS
+310 AILVYYDIYS

-369 FALKLNLKFNSSLDN
+369 FALKLNLKFNSALDN
-384 VGIEKNVNDYS
+384 VGIEKNINDYS

-410 NAVQLLKDANSR
+410 NAVQLLKDANKR
-422 YIDISNKVEM
+422 YNSISKKVEM
-432 LESFFLTSEN
+432 LESFFLSSEN
-442 LQGISTRLDLIEK
+442 LQGISKRLDNIEQ
-455 DVENATLN
+455 DVENATIN
-463 FQDERSIMD
+463 FQDERSLLD
-472 LITDTSSRLN
+472 LITNTNSRLN
-482 QVISGD
+482 QVISGV
-488 IPTEL
+488 IPAEI

-500 ESGNTGVSIDKSSN
+500 ESGNPGVSIDKSSN

-521 INYGYSLSPAYVFD
+521 VNYGYSLGQTYVYD
-535 TISNTNERIIDNS
+535 TVTSTNERELSADS
-548 GPFLPSESSTKA
+548 MFLPDEAGTKA
-560 VWQRLKEYDN
+560 VWQRLKEFDN
-570 LVRVYT
+570 LVRIYT
-576 AFDESFDSNLNIYL
+576 DQAQSFDSNLNIYL
-590 DDTVTSWKK
+590 DDTITNWKK

-613 LQSNS
+613 LSTHY
-618 ITMWTDKEGGWSQK
+618 ITLWTDKSNGWSQK
-632 ISISASSLL
+632 LSISLSDLL
-641 SATPYIEIVCVDEIN
+641 SNKPYIEIVCVDPVN

>member
-1 MATPLIRIPQEQGGT
+1 

-21 NAARDLTRA
+21 NSARDLTRA

-48 PVYADFALSD
+48 PVYADGNLSD
-58 DNDPHSGPNYI
+58 PNDPTSGPNYI
-69 KYTNLYEAGGG
+69 NYTNLFEGGGG
-80 EGADPYSDTAHDGN
+80 ENASAYSDTLHDGN

-170 QAGSEYSQVIKYIG
+170 QSGSEYSQVIKYIG
-184 NIDVTNDKNYQG
+184 NIDVTNDKNYKG

-220 SKFNTNNIKFNPSFD
+220 SKFNTNNIKFVPGSEI
-235 GMVEGR
+235 EGR
-241 TTDDIHPNHPLLDLQ
+241 TSDDIHPDPFLSLESY
-256 AYGDQDDG
+256 ADQSDG
-264 TYNTNENEIPTFGID
+264 TYNTDENEIPTFGID

-286 KIINDPKLDTVLDYS
+286 KIINDPKLNSVLEYS
-301 KRGGDFRFN
+301 QRGGDFRFN
-310 AILVYYDLYS
+310 AILVYYDIYS

-369 FALKLNLKFNSSLDN
+369 FALKLNLKFNSALDN

-410 NAVQLLKDANSR
+410 NAVQLLKDANKR
-422 YIDISNKVEM
+422 YNSISKKVEM
-432 LESFFLTSEN
+432 LESFFLSSEN
-442 LQGISTRLDLIEK
+442 LQGISKRLDNIEQ
-455 DVENATLN
+455 DVENATIN
-463 FQDERSIMD
+463 FQDERSLLD
-472 LITDTSSRLN
+472 LITNTNSRLN
-482 QVISGD
+482 QVISGV
-488 IPTEL
+488 IPAEI

-521 INYGYSLSPAYVFD
+521 VNYGYSLGQTYVYD
-535 TISNTNERIIDNS
+535 TVTSTNERELSADS
-548 GPFLPSESSTKA
+548 MFLPDEAGTKA
-560 VWQRLKEYDN
+560 VWQRLKEFDN
-570 LVRVYT
+570 LVRIYT
-576 AFDESFDSNLNIYL
+576 DQAQSFDSNLNIYL
-590 DDTVTSWKK
+590 DDTITNWKK

-613 LQSNS
+613 LSTHY
-618 ITMWTDKEGGWSQK
+618 ITLWTDKSNGWSQK
-632 ISISASSLL
+632 LSISLSDLL
-641 SATPYIEIVCVDEIN
+641 SNKPYIEIVCVDPVN

>member
-48 PVYADFALSD
+48 PVYADFSLSD
-58 DNDPHSGPNYI
+58 PNDPQSGPNYI
-69 KYTNLYEAGGG
+69 KYTNLYEGGGG
-80 EGADPYSDTAHDGN
+80 ENADSYSDTAHDGN

-149 TATSQEVSTGY
+149 TATSQEVSTGF

-220 SKFNTNNIKFNPSFD
+220 SKFNTNNIKFNPGSE
-235 GMVEGR
+235 VEGR
-241 TTDDIHPNHPLLDLQ
+241 TSDDIHPNHPLLDLQ
-256 AYGDQDDG
+256 SYGDQDDG

-472 LITDTSSRLN
+472 LITDNSSRLN
-482 QVISGD
+482 QVISGV

-500 ESGNTGVSIDKSSN
+500 ESGNTGVSVDKSSS

-521 INYGYSLSPAYVFD
+521 VNYGYSLSPAYVFD
-535 TISNTNERIIDNS
+535 TISNINERILDIN

>member
-48 PVYADFALSD
+48 PVYADANLNG
-58 DNDPHSGPNYI
+58 NDPITGPNYI
-69 KYTNLYEAGGG
+69 NYTNLFEGGGG
-80 EGADPYSDTAHDGN
+80 ENASAYNDTAHDGN

-170 QAGSEYSQVIKYIG
+170 QSGSEYSQVIKYIG
-184 NIDVTNDKNYQG
+184 NIDVTNDKNYKG

-220 SKFNTNNIKFNPSFD
+220 SKFNTNNIKFVPGSEI
-235 GMVEGR
+235 EGR
-241 TTDDIHPNHPLLDLQ
+241 TSDDIHPDPFLKLESWADQ
-256 AYGDQDDG
+256 ADG

-279 FNASAYS
+279 FNSSAYS
-286 KIINDPKLDTVLDYS
+286 KIINDPKLDSILDYS

-310 AILVYYDLYS
+310 AILVYYDIYS

-369 FALKLNLKFNSSLDN
+369 FALKLNLKFNSALDN
-384 VGIEKNVNDYS
+384 VGIEKNINDYS

-410 NAVQLLKDANSR
+410 NAVQLLRDANKR
-422 YIDISNKVEM
+422 YNDISKKVEM
-432 LESFFLTSEN
+432 LESFFLSSEN
-442 LQGISTRLDLIEK
+442 LQGISKRLDHIEQ
-455 DVENATLN
+455 DVENATIN
-463 FQDERSIMD
+463 FQDERSLLD
-472 LITDTSSRLN
+472 LITNTNSRLN
-482 QVISGD
+482 QVISGV
-488 IPTEL
+488 IPAEI

-500 ESGNTGVSIDKSSN
+500 ESGNPGVSIDKSSN

-521 INYGYSLSPAYVFD
+521 VNYGYSLGQAYVYD
-535 TISNTNERIIDNS
+535 TVTSTNERELSADS
-548 GPFLPSESSTKA
+548 MFLPDEAGTKA
-560 VWQRLKEYDN
+560 VWQRLKEFDN
-570 LVRVYT
+570 LVRIYT
-576 AFDESFDSNLNIYL
+576 DQAQSFDSNLNIYL
-590 DDTVTSWKK
+590 DDTITSWKK

-613 LQSNS
+613 LSTHY
-618 ITMWTDKEGGWSQK
+618 ITLWTDKSNGWSQK
-632 ISISASSLL
+632 LSISLSDLL
-641 SATPYIEIVCVDEIN
+641 SNKPYIEIVCVDPVN

>member
-30 YYNPDINFEFSKF
+30 YYNPDVNFEFSKF

-48 PVYADFALSD
+48 PVYADSIQSD
-58 DNDPHSGPNYI
+58 SNDPQSGPNYI
-69 KYTNLYEAGGG
+69 NYTRLFEGGPAVAG
-80 EGADPYSDTAHDGN
+80 AVPDNYDDTTYDGN

-113 LLNPEVNDDFDDV
+113 LLNPEANDDFDDV
-126 LFQSDAEKIF
+126 FFQSDAEKIF

-149 TATSQEVSTGY
+149 AATSQEVSTGY

-184 NIDVTNDKNYQG
+184 NIDVTNDKNYKG

-220 SKFNTNNIKFNPSFD
+220 SKFNTNNIKFVPGSEI
-235 GMVEGR
+235 EGR
-241 TTDDIHPNHPLLDLQ
+241 NSDDIHPDPFLNLESY
-256 AYGDQDDG
+256 ADQSDG
-264 TYNTNENEIPTFGID
+264 TYNTDENEIPTFGID
-279 FNASAYS
+279 FNTSAYS
-286 KIINDPKLDTVLDYS
+286 KIINDPKLSSVLDYS

-310 AILVYYDLYS
+310 AILVYYDIYS

-369 FALKLNLKFNSSLDN
+369 FALKLNLKFNSALDN

-410 NAVQLLKDANSR
+410 NAVQLLKDANKR
-422 YIDISNKVEM
+422 YNSISKKVEM
-432 LESFFLTSEN
+432 LESFFLSSES
-442 LQGISTRLDLIEK
+442 LQGIAKRLDGIEK
-455 DVENATLN
+455 DVENATIN
-463 FQDERSIMD
+463 FQDERSLLD
-472 LITDTSSRLN
+472 LITNTNSRLN
-482 QVISGD
+482 QVISGEVPAE
-488 IPTEL
+488 I

-500 ESGNTGVSIDKSSN
+500 ESGNPGVSIDKSSN

-521 INYGYSLSPAYVFD
+521 VNYGYSLGQAYVYD
-535 TISNTNERIIDNS
+535 TVTSTNERELSADS
-548 GPFLPSESSTKA
+548 MFLPDEAGTKA
-560 VWQRLKEYDN
+560 VWQRLKEFDN
-570 LVRVYT
+570 LVRIYT
-576 AFDESFDSNLNIYL
+576 DQSQGFDSNLNIYL
-590 DDTVTSWKK
+590 DDTITSWKK

-613 LQSNS
+613 LSTHY
-618 ITMWTDKEGGWSQK
+618 ITLWTDKSNGWSQK
-632 ISISASSLL
+632 LSISLSDLL
-641 SATPYIEIVCVDEIN
+641 SNKPYIEIVCVDPVN